1 MMLKSNP
8 TEDTCGRY
16 KLQIHFPVGLDFFF
30 NQIV

>member
-16 KLQIHFPVGLDFFF
+16 KLQIHFPVGLDFIKIR
-30 NQIV
+30 IV